1 MMRPTPPAPS
11 RDELIVD
18 WLRAIVCTGNA
29 HLSRRGLDNPPEM
42 PPEYEEAM
50 AQLALF
56 LLEEALKRGVK
67 KP

>member
-1 MMRPTPPAPS
+1 MKKPVDPPT

-18 WLRAIVCTGNA
+18 WLRAIVRTGSA
-29 HLSRRGLDNPPEM
+29 HLSRRGAENAPEM

-56 LLEEALKRGVK
+56 ILEEALKRGVK